1 MSEDGVVVDVVFEG
15 GLLYLELVNLGDRA
29 ALDVACSFK
38 PPLIDAQ
45 GRDVGELRLF
55 RRLAFLAPTRRIRT
69 LLGAS
74 SEYAESVT
82 VTVEYTQAGGDRRGS
97 RITHDLGA
105 FRELA
110 YVV

>member
-1 MSEDGVVVDVVFEG
+1 MTDDAVVVDVAFEG
-15 GLLYLELVNLGDRA
+15 GLLYLELVNLGNRA

-38 PPLIDAQ
+38 PRLVDAQ

-55 RRLAFLAPTRRIRT
+55 HALAFLAPNRRIRT

-74 SEYAESVT
+74 SEYAEPVT
-82 VTVEYTQAGGDRRGS
+82 VTVEYSDAAGERHAS
-97 RITHDLGA
+97 RVTHDLGA